1 MAENQNK
8 RVHPIVQKVLELAH
22 QGFEPI
28 EFDNYAI
35 EQIEEML
42 AQYAGKLDL
51 LPAVV
56 DLINLAGVLEKQ
68 GSHSAS
74 FKLMIAISSVAK
86 YLKQNTEE
94 SEK

>member
-8 RVHPIVQKVLELAH
+8 RVHPIVQKVLELAY
-22 QGFEPI
+22 QGFEPV
-28 EFDNYAI
+28 EFDDYAI

-42 AQYAGKLDL
+42 NQYVGKPDL
-51 LPAVV
+51 LKAVV

-74 FKLMIAISSVAK
+74 FKLMIAISGVAK
-86 YLKQNTEE
+86 YLDHNTEE
-94 SEK
+94 SKK